1 MILRLA
7 STVAVTI
14 LLAASAQ
21 AAERASAPSVSWTGL
36 YVGIAAGQAWG
47 VTHQYFDPGGEG
59 PTYDVQGFAASGN
72 IGYNWQAANWV
83 VGVEADISSGL
94 KGNAPE
100 GSRGPQGGLIC
111 GAGPCEFEAKYFG
124 TARGRLGVAFD
135 RLLLYGTGGLA
146 YGRVRAEL
154 VGSPSFYNK
163 GTVDRT
169 GWAGGIGAE
178 YALTPKWSA
187 KVEYLRVDLG
197 SFKVGINGA
206 LNDYK
211 TAARFNVVRVGLN
224 YKFTGF

>member
-7 STVAVTI
+7 SAIAVTI

-21 AAERASAPSVSWTGL
+21 AAERVPAPPVNWTGL
-36 YVGIAAGQAWG
+36 YVGVAAGQAWG
-47 VTHQYFDPGGEG
+47 ATHQYFDPGGEG

-72 IGYNWQAANWV
+72 IGYNWQATNWV

-94 KGNAPE
+94 KGNAPG

-111 GAGPCEFEAKYFG
+111 GSGPCEFDAKYFG
-124 TARGRLGVAFD
+124 TVRGRVGVTFD
-135 RLLLYGTGGLA
+135 RLLVYGTGGWA
-146 YGRVRAEL
+146 YGQVHGEIL
-154 VGSPSFYNK
+154 NPTTFNK
-163 GTVDRT
+163 GTVTRS
-169 GWAGGIGAE
+169 GVVGGAGAE
-178 YALTPKWSA
+178 YALTPNWSA
-187 KVEYLRVDLG
+187 KVEYLRIDLG